1 MRQTETELDQMLL
14 TFGKANLTEVRI
26 AYKLADEEYTFDSIA
41 YVTPVPIKAGG
52 RKVDAILQ
60 RIVDAES

>member
-1 MRQTETELDQMLL
+1 MLL

-41 YVTPVPIKAGG
+41 YVTTVPIKAGG
-52 RKVDAILQ
+52 RKVDAMLQ